1 MPRILACVDPVPAS
15 DGTCQQTVW
24 IDQGGIADMLPTVE
38 EGNTVGMAIFGA
50 FVMLGIFRILNVKK
64 GNDE

>member
-1 MPRILACVDPVPAS
+1 
-15 DGTCQQTVW
+15 
-24 IDQGGIADMLPTVE
+24 MLPTVE